1 MWAGGTKVLLG
12 WERASRG
19 DFAGRTLLLDL
30 EADLARREVRLR
42 VGAMIVGVVGGL
54 GVDGGSVGSFFG
66 KVLGIIWRFGGAEA
80 GKESRLPNSRREA
93 YSHFVL

>member
-19 DFAGRTLLLDL
+19 DLAARVLVLLDL

-42 VGAMIVGVVGGL
+42 VGAMLALCERCVGL
-54 GVDGGSVGSFFG
+54 GRWCVVQWN
-66 KVLGIIWRFGGAEA
+66 VLQVLI
-80 GKESRLPNSRREA
+80 ESIESID
-93 YSHFVL
+93 